1 MQQHRKEGLYTLFYL
16 ERNMSKIHRT
26 LIVEDNATFR
36 QILVNLLS
44 YQFPL
49 MEVAEAEDSLEAFK
63 IIHEFSPDII
73 FFDIKLPGESGLE
86 LTKKVKIAYPDIVVV
101 ILTSYDMPE
110 YRKAATQYG
119 ADYFFSK
126 GSPSVANSVLALIE
140 DILSGAAPSN

>member
-1 MQQHRKEGLYTLFYL
+1 MDIK
-16 ERNMSKIHRT
+16 RNMIKMYRT
-26 LIVEDNATFR
+26 LVVEDNATFR

-44 YQFPL
+44 YQFPF
-49 MEVAEAEDSLEAFK
+49 MEVAEAEDGIEALK
-63 IIHEFSPDII
+63 IINDFSPNIV

-86 LTKKVKIAYPDIVVV
+86 LTRKVKIAYPDIVVV

-126 GSPSVANSVLALIE
+126 GSPSVANAVLALLQSIFP
-140 DILSGAAPSN
+140 GTAPSN

>member
-1 MQQHRKEGLYTLFYL
+1 MIKMYRALV
-16 ERNMSKIHRT
+16 
-26 LIVEDNATFR
+26 VEDNATFR
-36 QILVNLLS
+36 EILVNLLS

-49 MEVAEAEDSLEAFK
+49 MEVAEAEDGLEALK
-63 IIHEFSPDII
+63 IINDFSPNIV

-86 LTKKVKIAYPDIVVV
+86 LTRKVKIAYPDIVVV

-126 GSPSVANSVLALIE
+126 GSPSVANAVLALLQS
-140 DILSGAAPSN
+140 ILSGAALSN